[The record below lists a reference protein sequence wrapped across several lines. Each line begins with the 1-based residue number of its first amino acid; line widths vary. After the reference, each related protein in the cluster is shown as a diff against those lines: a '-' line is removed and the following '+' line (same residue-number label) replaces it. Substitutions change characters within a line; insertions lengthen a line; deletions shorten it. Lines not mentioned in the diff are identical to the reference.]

1 MVISKANS
9 DEKLSPKIFPLKFF
23 LINWL
28 IKLCLNKIQN
38 EITEINK
45 DSAKS
50 IFFDRELM
58 MKAPDNT
65 KRNVKSTK
73 KEKLLPKIILIS
85 FILSLANSK
94 KGIENIIT
102 AKLKTFKFFDCNII
116 IKIYF

>member
-1 MVISKANS
+1 MIINKANS
-9 DEKLSPKIFPLKFF
+9 DEKFSPKILLPKFL

-38 EITEINK
+38 EITEISK
-45 DSAKS
+45 DSVKS
-50 IFFDRELM
+50 IFLDRELK
-58 MKAPDNT
+58 MKAPNNT

-73 KEKLLPKIILIS
+73 KEKLLPKIISIS